1 MILELLRN
9 AWKNYKLYMLVI
21 LLENVF
27 SAALPLIDVAGIGI
41 IIDKIMK
48 DTDKTEILHVILFY
62 ILLNLSVSLLKL
74 FFQFLNNI
82 SMRKATDKIQLEY
95 IRDGIIVDYH
105 WAQDGAVLDRKK
117 KSMGSNPLILF
128 TYIGTFVNHVV
139 KLAGVAY
146 IFVRL
151 SPLFL
156 LFLGLLSALSVI
168 FTFRKRKM
176 DFDLENE
183 QTEDKRK
190 QKYLYR
196 LMTRYEYAKEIR
208 INDLKSFVLDKYKEN
223 MLSQFNRMQDFLKK
237 KLAADG
243 TLILITVLQS
253 VIMYLYFSYSV
264 YIKEISL
271 AEYSVLIGAVTI
283 LTSTFL
289 AFFDNIALIGRLAAH
304 TEIFLDY
311 KKWIRE
317 NSGIFL
323 TNEWENVELSC
334 ENFTIRFENVSFRY
348 PGREE
353 YVLKDINFTIRS
365 GKALALVGL
374 NGAGKTTLVKLLLR
388 LYKPEK
394 GRIFLNNTDIN
405 EIPLKQYLEHV
416 CAVLQDFT
424 IFAYSIKENI
434 VFDSEEDRG
443 RVDEVI
449 EKSGLKRKVDSLK
462 AGADTV
468 LYKELD
474 AQGIELSGGEGQ
486 KLALARALYRKGQI
500 MILDEP
506 TSSLDP
512 TAEYEMFSNLH
523 EIAKGKTTLF
533 ISHRLASTRFCDSIL
548 VLNEG
553 RIVEEGTHEQLM
565 EQGGQYAEL
574 FEMQADLYKK
584 GGISV

>member
-1 MILELLRN
+1 M
-9 AWKNYKLYMLVI
+9 
-21 LLENVF
+21 
-27 SAALPLIDVAGIGI
+27 
-41 IIDKIMK
+41 
-48 DTDKTEILHVILFY
+48 
-62 ILLNLSVSLLKL
+62 
-74 FFQFLNNI
+74 
-82 SMRKATDKIQLEY
+82 
-95 IRDGIIVDYH
+95 
-105 WAQDGAVLDRKK
+105 
-117 KSMGSNPLILF
+117 
-128 TYIGTFVNHVV
+128 
-139 KLAGVAY
+139 
-146 IFVRL
+146 
-151 SPLFL
+151 
-156 LFLGLLSALSVI
+156 
-168 FTFRKRKM
+168 
-176 DFDLENE
+176 
-183 QTEDKRK
+183 
-190 QKYLYR
+190 
-196 LMTRYEYAKEIR
+196 
-208 INDLKSFVLDKYKEN
+208 
-223 MLSQFNRMQDFLKK
+223 
-237 KLAADG
+237 
-243 TLILITVLQS
+243 ILITVLQS

-264 YIKEISL
+264 YTKEISL

-304 TEIFLDY
+304 TEIFLNY

-323 TNEWENVELSC
+323 TNERKHVELSC
-334 ENFTIRFENVSFRY
+334 EKFTIRFENVSFRY

-353 YVLKDINFTIRS
+353 FVLKDINFTIRN

-434 VFDSEEDRG
+434 VFNSEENRG

-462 AGADTV
+462 AGVDTV

-512 TAEYEMFSNLH
+512 AAEYEMFSNLH

-574 FEMQADLYKK
+574 FEMQAGLYKK
-584 GGISV
+584 GGIGV